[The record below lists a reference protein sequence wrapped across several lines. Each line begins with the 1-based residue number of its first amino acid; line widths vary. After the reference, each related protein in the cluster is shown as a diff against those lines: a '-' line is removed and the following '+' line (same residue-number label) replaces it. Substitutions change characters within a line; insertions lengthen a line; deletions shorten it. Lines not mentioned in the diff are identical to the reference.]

1 MAKSLQNILNDVVGE
16 ILQENE
22 GAVPVMSLPKDGGEL
37 LGGQSKL
44 IAAPNTTVDT
54 SGIEVGAGG
63 LAALQKEQD
72 ARAADGAVAELPKS
86 QAGFNEVLKNR
97 FLAGM
102 NNPRVA
108 ETVGVPGSSPIPQQG
123 FFDQVK
129 GMAADA
135 KNSIGEFW
143 DARTTPE
150 KVGIGA
156 LMAAPL
162 AAGAGALYLRK
173 KQREANKAAGVR

>member
-22 GAVPVMSLPKDGGEL
+22 MLKGTSFMD
-37 LGGQSKL
+37 
-44 IAAPNTTVDT
+44 APNTEVDV
-54 SGIEVGAGG
+54 SGIKLREPTVATLGR
-63 LAALQKEQD
+63 D
-72 ARAADGAVAELPKS
+72 ARNAEIASALSELPQS
-86 QAGFNEVLKNR
+86 DAGFQEMLRNR
-97 FLAGM
+97 FISGM
-102 NNPRVA
+102 GDNNPLA
-108 ETVGVPGSSPIPQQG
+108 YTAGISGSSPIASPEEDG
-123 FFDQVK
+123 FLDRISN
-129 GMAADA
+129 MASNA
-135 KNSIGEFW
+135 KDSISDFW

-173 KQREANKAAGVR
+173 RQREANKAAGVR